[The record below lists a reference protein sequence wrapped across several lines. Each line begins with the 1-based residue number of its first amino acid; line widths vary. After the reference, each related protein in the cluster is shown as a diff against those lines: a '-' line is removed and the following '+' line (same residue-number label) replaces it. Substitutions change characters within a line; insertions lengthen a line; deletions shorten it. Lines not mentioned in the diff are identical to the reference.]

1 MACGEVLPQIGH
13 AEGLPVH
20 GEVGMTRAK
29 TTGIRCKCGGK
40 LKTGH
45 TEVEFYGID
54 FGIKEAEICTRC
66 GAEYI
71 SQGLM
76 EELEAEV
83 KRRGLFGLERRG
95 HVAKSGN
102 SLVIRIPKE
111 IAESL
116 KIKRDMPIII
126 YPSDSR
132 KLVIEVAE

>member
-1 MACGEVLPQIGH
+1 
-13 AEGLPVH
+13 
-20 GEVGMTRAK
+20 MTRAK
-29 TTGIRCKCGGK
+29 TPGIRCKCGGK
-40 LKTGH
+40 LKRGH

-111 IAESL
+111 ITESL

-126 YPSDSR
+126 YPSEFR